1 MSNISTSSLPA
12 TSPKSTTRFKTHTR
26 TTTEH
31 TPNKVTTRTTTRTT
45 TVTITE
51 TPSRKTR
58 SITPQP
64 SVASEEDSDDPD
76 NDAVIVFASDTEVES
91 PPSSPTH
98 SRASSVSTAA
108 PPQRSSQS
116 SHSTPVPSVPP
127 ETRGE
132 DDLVAH
138 YETRYPGKVPA
149 PGGIKEPSA
158 RANTYYVV
166 TVGLKVGIFTDWL
179 VASGFVLGVRKA
191 RHKSYRDYEEAWDMY
206 NQEYTAKRI
215 RVVK

>member
-1 MSNISTSSLPA
+1 MSNNSTSSPPA
-12 TSPKSTTRFKTHTR
+12 TPTKTTTRFKTHTR

-58 SITPQP
+58 SVTPQP
-64 SVASEEDSDDPD
+64 SAASRDDSDDSD
-76 NDAVIVFASDTEVES
+76 SDAVIVFASDTEVES

-108 PPQRSSQS
+108 LPRHSSQS
-116 SHSTPVPSVPP
+116 FHSTPVPSVSF
-127 ETRGE
+127 ETGGE
-132 DDLVAH
+132 DDLITH
-138 YETRYPGKVPA
+138 YETHYPGKVPA
-149 PGGIKEPSA
+149 PGLE
-158 RANTYYVV
+158 
-166 TVGLKVGIFTDWL
+166 VGIFTDWL

-191 RHKSYRDYEEAWDMY
+191 RHRSYRDYEEAWDMY